1 MSRMNQPPA
10 EDPRR
15 ELRESLRNLAEASSH
30 RSAPPTVE
38 AALRREFQRRRRR
51 TLRRRVSVG
60 VGASLAAGVMLML
73 LLRGGLVG
81 GPPKGPEARAH
92 VPPEESLA
100 AFVSVGPVERASEAE
115 HLRVLRVRVPAVM
128 LASMGWPTLAAAEG
142 DTVLSDALVGEDG
155 SILAVHPVDWP
166 QEIP

>member
-1 MSRMNQPPA
+1 MNQPPA

-15 ELRESLRNLAEASSH
+15 ELRESLRNLAEATSH
-30 RSAPPTVE
+30 RSAPPSVE

-51 TLRRRVSVG
+51 TLRRRVFMG
-60 VGASLAAGVMLML
+60 MGASLAAGVTLML
-73 LLRGGLVG
+73 LRQGGLVG
-81 GPPKGPEARAH
+81 GPSKGTEEHAR
-92 VPPEESLA
+92 VPPEESIA
-100 AFVSVGPVERASEAE
+100 AFVSLGPVERASEAE
-115 HLRVLRVRVPAVM
+115 HLRVLRMRVPAVM

-155 SILAVHPVDWP
+155 SILAVHPVGWP